1 MRICVFGAGAV
12 GGHVAVR
19 LALAGHQVSCVA
31 RGEHLAAMRRNGL
44 TLVSGDARHTA
55 KVAASDNPADLGPQD
70 LVISGLKATGLGALA
85 AGVAPLL
92 GAETAVVFAQNGV
105 PWWYGLGKAPA
116 GAVPPRLDWLD
127 PGGALAAA
135 VAPERIIGGVI
146 FSSNEVQS
154 PGVVVNDSPERNRL
168 VVGEIDDAASD
179 RINMLRAALR
189 EASIDSPEADN
200 IRQVVWSKLTG
211 NMTVSV
217 LCLLTGLTARAA
229 LEDPQ
234 IAAILPGLRTE
245 AMAIADA
252 YLPGFRPAAAAG
264 GGGGAPNHKPSLLQ
278 DYELGRPMEVDALI
292 RAPAAYAEA
301 AGIAIPMLRTMG
313 ALAMR
318 QARARGLWSPEA

>member
-12 GGHVAVR
+12 GGHFAVR

-31 RGEHLAAMRRNGL
+31 RGEHLAAMRRDGL
-44 TLVSGDARHTA
+44 TLLSGGARFTA
-55 KVAASDNPADLGPQD
+55 AVAASDNPADLGPQD

-92 GAETAVVFAQNGV
+92 GPETVVVFAQNGV
-105 PWWYGLGKAPA
+105 PWWYGLGSAPA

-127 PGGALAAA
+127 PGGALAGAI
-135 VAPERIIGGVI
+135 APERIIGGVI
-146 FSSNEVQS
+146 FSSNEVQA
-154 PGVVVNDSPERNRL
+154 PGVVVNDSPDRNRL
-168 VVGEIDDAASD
+168 VVGEIDDVASE
-179 RINMLRAALR
+179 RINALRAALR
-189 EASIDSPEADN
+189 SAAIDSPDTDN

-229 LEDPQ
+229 VEDPDV
-234 IAAILPGLRTE
+234 AAILPGLRAE
-245 AMAIADA
+245 ATAIAGA
-252 YLPGFRPAAAAG
+252 YLPGYRPAAAAG

-278 DYELGRPMEVDALI
+278 DYELGRPMEIDALI

-301 AGIAIPMLRTMG
+301 AGVAIPMLRTMG

-318 QARARGLWSPEA
+318 QARAKGLWSPGG